1 MARKKST
8 LTRDA
13 IVEEARKRYDYAQ
26 EMWAPIYKQAREDM
40 RFSDPTDPQQWPED
54 VKRERKAAPGGA
66 RPCLV
71 FDQTQQFV
79 RQVINTARRNKP
91 AMNFLPVD
99 DQSDPK
105 LADVLKGL
113 ARQTEYDSR
122 AEVGYITGLNQ
133 ATRGGIGYFRL
144 VLEPMKGSDIEGQL
158 CPKIRRVVD
167 FSTVLPDPDFTEP
180 DGSDMGWGF
189 VEESMHRTRFER
201 VYPKA
206 KADDSDTKGW
216 FTKDHVRI
224 VEYYRLVERDG
235 ATVCEHFKMSGEE
248 ILVDKDGEEQRSEF
262 PAEFVPIF
270 PVIGNEEWDE
280 GKRRLSGCVRLA
292 RDAQITYNFERNSE
306 FEAVAVGPKTPWTGP
321 ADAFAGLESFW
332 NQANKGNLAYLPYN
346 TLDEQGNP
354 IPFKPERIAP
364 AGIASGWTQL
374 SERSKADIQAALGF
388 YEAAAGNNPN
398 QQSGRAVLALQDKA
412 DIGSFHYVDNL
423 ALSISHC
430 GRVLTQVWPVV
441 YDQQQ
446 VLRIIGEDDDP
457 QFVTVDPTQK
467 VGYAERQDLSG
478 KKVVSINPGVGRYDV
493 RATVGPA
500 FSTRQAEASAE
511 LGEMVNGNPQLMA
524 ILGDVWVKMRNFP
537 EADKIARR
545 LKAML
550 PPQVQQAEDAEEG
563 QAPVDPRVQ
572 QVLDM
577 AEQKIGELQQQLQ
590 EAQSGMAAKQLEVQG
605 KLQQTAIVEQSK
617 AQLAQMNIES
627 AERIAAINADV
638 KRDMSELAGAI
649 QLMAKKMEVP
659 LSLSTEVEADLAESE
674 PVEEKPDP
682 MMLLAQAIAGMNQ
695 PKRKRMA
702 IQAPSGEVY
711 QGMIEDDDAGEVQP

>member
-1 MARKKST
+1 MARKPLK
-8 LTRDA
+8 RDA
-13 IVEEARKRYDYAQ
+13 VVEEARKRYDYAT
-26 EMWAPIYKQAREDM
+26 EVWSPIYDRAREDM
-40 RFSDPTDPQQWPED
+40 RFSDPTDPQQWDEK
-54 VKRERKAAPGGA
+54 VKRERQSAPGGA

-91 AMNFLPVD
+91 ALNFLPVD
-99 DQSDPK
+99 DDSDPK
-105 LADVLKGL
+105 LAEVLKGL
-113 ARQTEYDSR
+113 ARQTEYASR
-122 AEVGYITGLNQ
+122 AEVGYITALDQ

-144 VLEPMKGSDIEGQL
+144 VMEEEKGSPVDGQV
-158 CPKIRRVVD
+158 CPKIKRVVD

-201 VYPKA
+201 EYPKA
-206 KADDSDTKGW
+206 KGSDTDDRGW

-224 VEYYRLVERDG
+224 CEYYRLREVDG
-235 ATVCEHFKMSGEE
+235 KRVCEHFKISGEE
-248 ILVDKDGEEQRSEF
+248 VLEETTF

-270 PVIGNEEWDE
+270 PVLGNEEWDE

-306 FEAVAVGPKTPWTGP
+306 FEAVAVGPKAPWLVP
-321 ADAFAGLESFW
+321 AEAVEDYQEHWA
-332 NQANKGNLAYLPYN
+332 QANRGNLAYLPYKSI
-346 TLDEQGNP
+346 DEQGNP
-354 IPFKPERIAP
+354 IAHRPERIAP
-364 AGIASGWTQL
+364 AGIAAGWTQL
-374 SERSKADIQAALGF
+374 SERSKQDIQAALGM
-388 YEAAAGNNPN
+388 YQATVGNNPN
-398 QQSGRAVLALQDKA
+398 SQSGRAVMALQDKA
-412 DIGSFHYVDNL
+412 DVGSFHYVDNL
-423 ALSISHC
+423 ALTISHC

-441 YDQQQ
+441 YDQEQ

-457 QFVTVDPTQK
+457 QFVRVDPSQPT
-467 VGYAERQDLSG
+467 GYMERRDLQG
-478 KKVVSINPGVGRYDV
+478 KKIVTINPGVGRYDV

-500 FSTRQAEASAE
+500 FQTRQVEAAAE

-537 EADKIARR
+537 EAEKIARR

-550 PPQVQQAEDAEEG
+550 PPQVQQAEQEEDG
-563 QAPVDPRVQ
+563 APQVPPQVMAIMQQAQ
-572 QVLDM
+572 QEIQV
-577 AEQKIGELQQQLQ
+577 LQQQLQ
-590 EAQSGMAAKQLEVQG
+590 EAQSGMAVKQLEVQG

-617 AQLAQMNIES
+617 QQLALAQIES
-627 AERIAAINADV
+627 SERIAALNADV

-659 LSLSTEVEADLAESE
+659 LSLSTEVEGDLTE
-674 PVEEKPDP
+674 PEEAKPDP
-682 MMLLAQAIAGMNQ
+682 MMLLAQAIGQMNT
-695 PKRKRMA
+695 PKRKRLA

-711 QGMIEDDDAGEVQP
+711 QGMVEDEGPEVMQ